1 MLCKGTGC
9 ENCFKRTT
17 PNYVF
22 CYTTYAR
29 QRKEGRKDEGKKKE
43 RRKEIWMINWQPIA
57 ISFPWLTTPP
67 IPFPKACSL
76 KQCHE
81 KWARIG
87 SMHSWSRHYDVR
99 GQLHT
104 LYTLPSSRQ
113 VRYRVEQKHNMHLD
127 LPDIIIRTGVLRL
140 QARLTIQVW
149 LTKTQT
155 YSLAYLRVL
164 LYSTTTIKNP
174 TNYIVFRKKPLTVYN
189 FNLLRFSLYWPLSV
203 SCITGKQGQN
213 M

>member
-1 MLCKGTGC
+1 MWDVLCKGTGC

-22 CYTTYAR
+22 FLLHNIREAEKR
-29 QRKEGRKDEGKKKE
+29 RKKGWKKEKRKEM
-43 RRKEIWMINWQPIA
+43 WMINWQPNA
-57 ISFPWLTTPP
+57 ISLPWLTTRPTP
-67 IPFPKACSL
+67 SPKACSL

-81 KWARIG
+81 EWTRIG

-104 LYTLPSSRQ
+104 LYALPSSKQ
-113 VRYRVEQKHNMHLD
+113 VLYRVEHKHNMHFD
-127 LPDIIIRTGVLRL
+127 LPDIIARTGILRL

-155 YSLAYLRVL
+155 SALHIRV
-164 LYSTTTIKNP
+164 YFFTQPPQSKTQQVT
-174 TNYIVFRKKPLTVYN
+174 
-189 FNLLRFSLYWPLSV
+189 
-203 SCITGKQGQN
+203 
-213 M
+213 